1 MVFFLEKSLVV
12 SWIMLNFAPDLKYY
26 LKLSNFLI
34 EGYTLQEV
42 RRKEI

>member
-1 MVFFLEKSLVV
+1 MVFFLEKTLVV

-26 LKLSNFLI
+26 LKLSIFLI

-42 RRKEI
+42 RRKEM

>member
-1 MVFFLEKSLVV
+1 MVFFLEKKVV

-42 RRKEI
+42 RRKEM